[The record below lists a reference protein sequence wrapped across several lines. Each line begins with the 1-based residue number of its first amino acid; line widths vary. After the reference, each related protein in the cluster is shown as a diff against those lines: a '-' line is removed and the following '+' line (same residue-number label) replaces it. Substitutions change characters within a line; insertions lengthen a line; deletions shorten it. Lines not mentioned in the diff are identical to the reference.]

1 VRMARTIRRSGVS
14 YRPGLFNAAA
24 AAGILLGAA
33 QVGLGF
39 PLFLYSA
46 FETFQN
52 DHPNDVLLVAG
63 LALLGTGLLTAAF
76 RHRMRVPLRHV
87 ALAWIGAVTLVCQ
100 AATGGQAVTF
110 TFAWTP
116 SLLALIAF
124 AVIPAAQSLIYPVI
138 FIPLA
143 LITLAAQPG
152 ANPADVAMSSL
163 LMLATGLGLT
173 WFARSALLAE
183 TDELTGLPNF
193 GGFEQVLSAAMR
205 DAAPDEALSLV
216 RLDINEFALVNRLAG
231 VAGGDAA
238 MVAFV
243 TGVTSALP
251 AHATMGRME
260 GDAFAILL
268 PSHTAAEARDVL
280 VQVQDQVVDFS
291 AGISSLDG
299 DESQTEFFGRAGKAL
314 FEAQRVGRGK
324 VITHGGYYAS
334 PAAVRDGLRNGEFF
348 LRFQPV
354 VDLATGAAMG
364 AEALVRWQHPSRGLV
379 PPSEF
384 IPLCEASGSI
394 QVLGRWVVHESVAAA
409 ASWRR
414 LRRWD
419 REAVSVSINASA
431 RELTSSGYGLFVLAE
446 CAAVG
451 LPPALVRIEVTETDF
466 GTDAATVR
474 DNIRVLR
481 HAGVLI
487 SMDDFGTGHSSLS
500 RLTEIDL
507 DAIKIDQSFVAMIDA
522 GHDSPVADLTIKMA
536 AALGLLVIAE
546 GVETETQ
553 AQWLRDRGCQYAQ
566 GYLYSPPV
574 SSEEF
579 VAKYLTL
586 QSTTLL

>member
-1 VRMARTIRRSGVS
+1 MARTVRRSGVG

-24 AAGILLGAA
+24 SAGILLGAA
-33 QVGLGF
+33 QAGLGL
-39 PLFLYSA
+39 PLFLYAA
-46 FETFQN
+46 FETYRN
-52 DHPNDVLLVAG
+52 DRPSGVLLVAG
-63 LALLGTGLLTAAF
+63 LALLSTGLLTVAL
-76 RHRMRVPLRHV
+76 RHRMRVPFRHL
-87 ALAWIGAVTLVCQ
+87 ALAWMGAAALLCQ
-100 AATGGQAVTF
+100 GATDGQAITF

-124 AVIPAAQSLIYPVI
+124 AVVPAAQSLVYPVL

-143 LITLAAQPG
+143 LITLAVQPG

-193 GGFEQVLSAAMR
+193 AGFERVLSTAMR
-205 DAAPDEALSLV
+205 DAAPDAALSLV
-216 RLDINEFALVNRLAG
+216 RLDINEFALVNRRAG

-238 MVAFV
+238 MVTFV
-243 TGVTSALP
+243 AGVTAALP
-251 AHATMGRME
+251 SHATMGRIE

-268 PSHTAAEARDVL
+268 PSHTSAEARDL
-280 VQVQDQVVDFS
+280 LAQVQDQVVEFS

-299 DESQTEFFGRAGKAL
+299 DESQSEFFGRAGKAL

-324 VITHGGYYAS
+324 IITHGGYYAS

-354 VDLATGAAMG
+354 VDLSTGAAAG

-394 QVLGRWVVHESVAAA
+394 QVLGHWVVHESIVAA

-419 REAVSVSINASA
+419 RKPVSVSINASP
-431 RELTSSGYGLFVLAE
+431 RELASSGYGLFVLAE
-446 CAAVG
+446 CAAAG

-466 GTDAATVR
+466 GTDAAAVR

-500 RLTEIDL
+500 RLTESDL

-586 QSTTLL
+586 QSTILP